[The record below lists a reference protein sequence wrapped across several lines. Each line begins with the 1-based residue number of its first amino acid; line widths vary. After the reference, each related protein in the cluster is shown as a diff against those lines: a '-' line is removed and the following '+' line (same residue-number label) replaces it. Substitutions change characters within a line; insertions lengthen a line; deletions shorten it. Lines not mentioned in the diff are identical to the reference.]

1 MQPIN
6 IIVGKSL
13 FIRSLE
19 LCSCTT
25 PAVTDAV
32 PGPTEKNSVGVHVGE
47 RADTGVLGCLMWTAL
62 TAVYSEDKEA
72 IWKKVQSVTKQN

>member
-25 PAVTDAV
+25 PAVADAV
-32 PGPTEKNSVGVHVGE
+32 PRPTEKNRVRVHVE
-47 RADTGVLGCLMWTAL
+47 EWADPGVLGCLLWAP
-62 TAVYSEDKEA
+62 ADS
-72 IWKKVQSVTKQN
+72 SVL